1 MADPDLRRQF
11 SVQPYGDRWGVVID
25 DEVVLVSET
34 RERAESVVAEAAEVL
49 ERSGFRRAAERRTF
63 AGDDD

>member
-11 SVQPYGDRWGVVID
+11 SVQRHGDRWGVVID

-34 RERAESVVAEAAEVL
+34 RERAESVIAEAAEVL
-49 ERSGFRRAAERRTF
+49 KRSGFKRKPERRTF
-63 AGDDD
+63 REE

>member
-1 MADPDLRRQF
+1 MSDVDLRRQF

-25 DEVVLVSET
+25 DEVMLVAET

-49 ERSGFRRAAERRTF
+49 ERSGFRRRPERRSF
-63 AGDDD
+63 KSE